1 MGAHRAAFARK
12 RAKGPAVERPSRKV
26 INGILCKLRTGAPW
40 RGIATRYEK
49 RAVNYRAAVVI
60 AALMIWLVS

>member
-1 MGAHRAAFARK
+1 
-12 RAKGPAVERPSRKV
+12 VERPSRKV
-26 INGILCKLRTGAPW
+26 INGILYKLRTGAPW